1 MAISAPLV
9 KSTNEAPSISAEIAF
24 RSGVTRIRSDPK
36 M

>member
-1 MAISAPLV
+1 MAINAPIV
-9 KSTNEAPSISAEIAF
+9 KSMNEAPSIKAEIAF